1 MKAANTTQ
9 LGYIDQHY
17 RLFMIIYRLKIGYH
31 PRVCDLMS
39 GLFNQR
45 SSQPNYTVMWDVKI
59 VLEYSRNLAEDNF
72 LLDKALTFKLVL
84 LLTLILA
91 SRASE
96 MTNLNFD
103 YLPKS
108 QSVYIFYQCKLTK
121 T

>member
-72 LLDKALTFKLVL
+72 LLDFLTHA
-84 LLTLILA
+84 TSI
-91 SRASE
+91 RHQGRY
-96 MTNLNFD
+96 D
-103 YLPKS
+103 R
-108 QSVYIFYQCKLTK
+108 SVYF
-121 T
+121 